1 MKKIAIIGAGP
12 AGISAAY
19 ELSKADFNITLH
31 EKSNQIGGLARTMEF
46 SDAKFDVGPHRFF
59 TYNKEVENLYLKILD
74 KDAIEVKRLTRI
86 LYNNKLFKYPLSPFG
101 TIIKIGFI
109 GAIKIL
115 ASPLVIPNALD
126 CLTNDIHSSSDSR
139 SKMRDCFL
147 FIVSSIT
154 PSYPISRRRSR

>member
-12 AGISAAY
+12 AGISARY

-74 KDAIEVKRLTRI
+74 KDAIEVK
-86 LYNNKLFKYPLSPFG
+86 
-101 TIIKIGFI
+101 
-109 GAIKIL
+109 
-115 ASPLVIPNALD
+115 D
-126 CLTNDIHSSSDSR
+126 
-139 SKMRDCFL
+139 
-147 FIVSSIT
+147 
-154 PSYPISRRRSR
+154 

>member
-1 MKKIAIIGAGP
+1 MEQDQLEFQR
-12 AGISAAY
+12 Y

-109 GAIKIL
+109 GAVKIL
-115 ASPLVIPNALD
+115 ASYVYSLFQKYLLKKNLK
-126 CLTNDIHSSSDSR
+126 TSR
-139 SKMRDCFL
+139 NGFN
-147 FIVSSIT
+147 
-154 PSYPISRRRSR
+154 